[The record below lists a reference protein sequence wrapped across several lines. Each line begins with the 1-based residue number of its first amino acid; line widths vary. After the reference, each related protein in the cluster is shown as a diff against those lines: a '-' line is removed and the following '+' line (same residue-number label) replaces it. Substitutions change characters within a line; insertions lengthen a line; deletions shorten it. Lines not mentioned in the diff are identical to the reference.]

1 MKATLAIVAGA
12 LLLAIA
18 LAISAPAS
26 LLDACLSAVSSGRL
40 RIADAEGTLWNGS
53 GELVLLPGGT
63 RRALVW
69 HIEAWPLLRGQVQ
82 GTIAAEATPAQRADF
97 AYGQQRVE
105 LRHFE
110 LAVPMDSVL
119 TSAGVP
125 AALATAGGSV
135 AARVERLVHTPDT
148 IDAQITLQWRD
159 ASLPGARPGSRI
171 ALGEVQLQIDG
182 RGPEIAGALSN
193 RGGDV
198 DIAGRVALSAALAPR
213 LEATVRP
220 REGIDRD
227 RADGVA
233 AALSLIGSADGQGG
247 YRLAWPRS

>member
-1 MKATLAIVAGA
+1 MRATLAIVAGA

-26 LLDACLSAVSSGRL
+26 LLDARLSAVSSGRL

-82 GTIAAEATPAQRADF
+82 GTITAEATPAQRADF

-110 LAVPMDSVL
+110 LAAILQICGD
-119 TSAGVP
+119 
-125 AALATAGGSV
+125 AGGAET
-135 AARVERLVHTPDT
+135 AATDPC
-148 IDAQITLQWRD
+148 RD
-159 ASLPGARPGSRI
+159 ACGHGPPLNHPVHVGLRQGKPAFEFKQSAVRGNVANDSDPFRPPTHAPDSNVESGGRTPARGTPT
-171 ALGEVQLQIDG
+171 L
-182 RGPEIAGALSN
+182 
-193 RGGDV
+193 
-198 DIAGRVALSAALAPR
+198 
-213 LEATVRP
+213 
-220 REGIDRD
+220 
-227 RADGVA
+227 
-233 AALSLIGSADGQGG
+233 
-247 YRLAWPRS
+247 